1 MIFRRNRQRR
11 PFTAKLPPDL
21 TTKETMS
28 ANNDHEKIITGHR
41 IVNYLEKPGNDYM
54 PEEAMRTLPE
64 MFESRVMRTPERPA
78 YQQYD
83 ATTGQWKKHVWGD
96 VGRDVAAWRASLA
109 TEQLSPGDRVA
120 IRRGNGYNWVLFDQA
135 ALSLGL
141 VVVPLYVD
149 DRPDNVAYILE
160 NAGAKLLYLEH
171 DKQWTCLKNNLD
183 QLSGIQRVVIEQGDD
198 TRTLSLEDSRVIDL
212 QAWLKNRATAV
223 PDPEISPDDLATIV
237 YTSGTT
243 GRPKGVMLSH
253 HNITSNVRSGVNHIG
268 CYPEDRMV
276 SFLPLSHTFE
286 RTVGYY
292 VAVMVGCEV
301 IFARSI
307 PELAEDLQN
316 KKPTILIS
324 VPRIYERVYGKIK
337 AQLEEG
343 PGIRKK
349 LFDKTIDVGWTRF
362 EYLQGR
368 GKWHPKLLLWPLLDK
383 LVAAKVRA
391 KLGGNLRFALSGGA
405 PLPPA
410 ISKVFISLDIVILQ
424 GYGLTESSP
433 IISANTLEF
442 NQPASIGMPLMN
454 VEVKIAENDELLA
467 RGPNIMM
474 GYWKNPQATAE
485 VIDEQ
490 GWLHTGDKAREEDG
504 YLYIIGRLKDIIV
517 LANGEKVPP
526 ADMETAIAEDALF
539 EQCLVIGEQKPYLTA
554 LVVLNGS
561 LWEEIKKNRGV
572 AFDNLNSPEVEEFLL
587 KRIGKRITRF
597 PGYAQIQRV
606 RALLDPW
613 TVDNDLATPTMKLRR
628 SRIEERYANE
638 IRDMYEGH

>member
-1 MIFRRNRQRR
+1 
-11 PFTAKLPPDL
+11 
-21 TTKETMS
+21 MS
-28 ANNDHEKIITGHR
+28 ANKNPEKIITGSR
-41 IVNYLEKPGNDYM
+41 IVNYLEKPGADYM

-64 MFESRVMRTPERPA
+64 MFESRVMRTPELPA
-78 YQQYD
+78 YQQFD
-83 ATTGQWKKHVWGD
+83 PTTGKWNQYTWGD
-96 VGRDVAAWRASLA
+96 TGDRVAAWRASLA
-109 TEQLSPGDRVA
+109 AERLSPGDRVA
-120 IRRGNGYNWVLFDQA
+120 IRRSNGYNWVLFDQA

-160 NAGAKLLYLEH
+160 NAGVKLMYLEH
-171 DKQWTCLKNNLD
+171 DQQWTCLKNNLD
-183 QLSGIQRVVIEQGDD
+183 QLTQVQRVVIEQGDD

-212 QAWLKNRATAV
+212 PAWLKNRANTAPR
-223 PDPEISPDDLATIV
+223 PDIAPNDLATIV

-253 HNITSNVRSGVNHIG
+253 RNITSNVRSGVNHIG
-268 CYPEDRMV
+268 CYPQDSMV

-292 VAVMVGCEV
+292 VPVMVGCEV

-343 PGIRKK
+343 PDIKKK
-349 LFDKTIDVGWTRF
+349 LFNKTVDVGWTRF
-362 EYLQGR
+362 EYRQGR
-368 GKWHPKLLLWPLLDK
+368 AKWHPKLLLWPLLDK
-383 LVAAKVRA
+383 LVASKVRA

-410 ISKVFISLDIVILQ
+410 ISRVFISLDIIILQ

-442 NQPASIGMPLMN
+442 NQPASIGVPLLN
-454 VEVKIAENDELLA
+454 EEVKIGENDELLA
-467 RGPNIMM
+467 RGPNIML
-474 GYWKNPQATAE
+474 GYWNNPEATAE
-485 VIDEQ
+485 VIDDE

-504 YLYIIGRLKDIIV
+504 YLYIIGRIKDIIV

-554 LVVLNGS
+554 LVVLNAS
-561 LWEEIKKNRGV
+561 LWEEIRKNRGM
-572 AFDNLNSPEVEEFLL
+572 AFDNPNSPEVEKFLL
-587 KRIGKRITRF
+587 KRIGERIRNF

-606 RALLDPW
+606 KATLDPW
-613 TVDNDLATPTMKLRR
+613 TVDNNLATPTMKLRR
-628 SRIEERYANE
+628 ARIEERYASE